1 MPRFAL
7 PPIERVPGGRGF
19 AALSRRVR
27 TLAIAGVL
35 FVVLF
40 ILALTMPVPYVI
52 LSPGPT
58 YNTLGTDDRGST
70 IVVIEG
76 KKATTTTGHLN
87 LTTVSISSESVTAF
101 QAIAAWLSHD
111 EVVVP
116 KTSVYPPGTSQQK
129 TNEQNT
135 QDFLS
140 SQDSATAA
148 ALCELHYPKG
158 FGVLKVNA
166 DGPSHGVLQPGD
178 FLRTVDGKP
187 AGLGGRAEQGAR
199 APKPPGS
206 RCALTVTRK
215 QQPAD
220 LKVTLGQPLKGK
232 KGASLGIVVAD
243 GCLAPFTVDLGLGNQ
258 IGGPS
263 AGLMFA
269 LGIMDKVGTVDLTKG
284 RFIAGTGTIDTDGK
298 VGPIGGIALKMIAAK
313 DKGASVFLAPAGNC
327 DDVRKATPHG
337 LKVVKVTHAA
347 LSRAEPA
354 RPRAGQ
360 VRSGLLRG
368 VSPRTWPAAPRR
380 GWAPDPGR

>member
-1 MPRFAL
+1 VSRFAL
-7 PPIERVPGGRGF
+7 PSIERVPGGRAF
-19 AALSRRVR
+19 ASLSRRVR
-27 TLAIAGVL
+27 TLAVAGIL

-40 ILALTMPVPYVI
+40 VLALTMPVPYVV

-58 YNTLGTDDRGST
+58 YNTLGTDDNGNT
-70 IVVIEG
+70 IVVIDG
-76 KKATTTTGHLN
+76 RKPTHTSGHLN
-87 LTTVSISSESVTAF
+87 LTTVSISSSSLTAF
-101 QAIAAWLSHD
+101 QAISAWLSSD

-116 KTSVYPPGTSQQK
+116 KTSIYPPGTSEQK

-135 QDFLS
+135 QDFIS

-187 AGLGGRAEQGAR
+187 AASVDALSKVLATES
-199 APKPPGS
+199 PGKTVP
-206 RCALTVTRK
+206 LTVTRDAK
-215 QQPAD
+215 PTE
-220 LKVTLGQPLKGK
+220 LTVKLGPPLKNK
-232 KGASLGIVVAD
+232 TGASLGIVVAN
-243 GCLAPFTVDLGLGNQ
+243 GCLAPFTIDLGLGNE

-284 RFIAGTGTIDTDGK
+284 RFIAGTGTIDSDGK
-298 VGPIGGIALKMIAAK
+298 VGAIGGIQLKMIAAK

-337 LKVVKVTHAA
+337 LKVIKVGTLHSAVQ
-347 LSRAEPA
+347 S
-354 RPRAGQ
+354 
-360 VRSGLLRG
+360 LLDLQQG
-368 VSPRTWPAAPRR
+368 KPVV
-380 GWAPDPGR
+380 GC

>member
-1 MPRFAL
+1 VPRVAL
-7 PPIERVPGGRGF
+7 PSVERIPGGRAF
-19 AALSRRVR
+19 ASLSRRVR

-40 ILALTMPVPYVI
+40 VLALTMPVPYVI

-58 YNTLGTDDRGST
+58 LNTLGTDGSGNEI
-70 IVVIEG
+70 IVIDG
-76 KKATTTTGHLN
+76 KKSTTTSGHLN

-101 QAIAAWLSHD
+101 QVVAAWLKHD

-116 KTSVYPPGTSQQK
+116 QTAIYPPGTSQQK

-166 DGPSHGVLQPGD
+166 DGPSHGVLRPGD
-178 FLRTVDGKP
+178 FLVSVDGKP
-187 AGLGGRAEQGAR
+187 AASVDALSKALAAETPGRTVAVV
-199 APKPPGS
+199 
-206 RCALTVTRK
+206 VTRNK
-215 QQPAD
+215 KPAD
-220 LKVTLGQPLKGK
+220 LQIRLGDPLKGK
-232 KGASLGIVVAD
+232 TGASLGITVAD
-243 GCLAPFTVDLGLGNQ
+243 GCLAPFTIDLGLANQ

-269 LGIMDKVGTVDLTKG
+269 LGIMDKIGTVDLTKG
-284 RFIAGTGTIDTDGK
+284 RFIAGTGTIDASGK

-327 DDVRKATPHG
+327 SDVRKATPSG
-337 LKVVKVTHAA
+337 LKVVKVSTLDGAV
-347 LSRAEPA
+347 
-354 RPRAGQ
+354 Q
-360 VRSGLLRG
+360 DLLDIEQG
-368 VSPRTWPAAPRR
+368 KAV
-380 GWAPDPGR
+380 PGC

>member
-1 MPRFAL
+1 VPRIAL
-7 PPIERVPGGRGF
+7 PSIERVPGGRAF
-19 AALSRRVR
+19 ASLSRRVR

-35 FVVLF
+35 FLVLF

-58 YNTLGTDDRGST
+58 FNTLGTDGNGNM

-76 KKATTTTGHLN
+76 KKPTTTSGHLN
-87 LTTVSISSESVTAF
+87 LTTVSISSDSVTAF
-101 QAIAAWLSHD
+101 QALAAWLMHD

-116 KTSVYPPGTSQQK
+116 TTAVYPPGTSEQT
-129 TNEQNT
+129 TNQQNT
-135 QDFLS
+135 EDFLS

-158 FGVLKVNA
+158 FGVLKVTS

-178 FLRTVDGKP
+178 FLVSVDGKP
-187 AGLGGRAEQGAR
+187 AG
-199 APKPPGS
+199 S
-206 RCALTVTRK
+206 VDALTKALATETPGKTVAVVVTRNK
-215 QQPAD
+215 KPAD
-220 LKVTLGQPLKGK
+220 LQVKLGAPLKNK
-232 KGASLGIVVAD
+232 KGASLGITVTD

-284 RFIAGTGTIDTDGK
+284 RFIAGTGTIDSAGK
-298 VGPIGGIALKMIAAK
+298 VGPIGGIQLKMIAAK

-327 DDVRKATPHG
+327 GDVRKATPKG
-337 LKVVKVTHAA
+337 LKVIKVSTLHGAV
-347 LSRAEPA
+347 
-354 RPRAGQ
+354 Q
-360 VRSGLLRG
+360 DLLKLERG
-368 VSPRTWPAAPRR
+368 ESV
-380 GWAPDPGR
+380 PGC

>member
-1 MPRFAL
+1 VPRFAL
-7 PPIERVPGGRGF
+7 PSIERVPGGRTF
-19 AALSRRVR
+19 ASLSRRVR
-27 TLAIAGVL
+27 TLAVAGVL
-35 FVVLF
+35 FLVLF
-40 ILALTMPVPYVI
+40 VLALTMPVPYVI

-58 YNTLGTDDRGST
+58 YNTLGTDDNGNT

-76 KKATTTTGHLN
+76 KKATTTSGHLN
-87 LTTVSISSESVTAF
+87 LTTVSISSQSVTAF
-101 QAIAAWLSHD
+101 QAIAAWLMHD

-116 KTSVYPPGTSQQK
+116 KTSVYPPGTSEQT

-158 FGVLKVNA
+158 FGVLKVTA
-166 DGPSHGVLQPGD
+166 DGPSHGVLEPGD

-187 AGLGGRAEQGAR
+187 ANSVTALSKVLATE
-199 APKPPGS
+199 APGKTVPV
-206 RCALTVTRK
+206 TVTRSK
-215 QQPAD
+215 KPAD
-220 LKVTLGQPLKGK
+220 LAVKLGPPLKGK

-284 RFIAGTGTIDTDGK
+284 RFIAGTGTIDSDGK
-298 VGPIGGIALKMIAAK
+298 VGPIGGIQLKMIAAK

-327 DDVRKATPHG
+327 DDVRKATPSG
-337 LKVVKVTHAA
+337 LKVIKVSTLQGAV
-347 LSRAEPA
+347 
-354 RPRAGQ
+354 Q
-360 VRSGLLRG
+360 DLLDLQHDKPVDG
-368 VSPRTWPAAPRR
+368 C
-380 GWAPDPGR
+380 

>member
-1 MPRFAL
+1 MSRLAL
-7 PPIERVPGGRGF
+7 PSIECVPGGRAF
-19 AALSRRVR
+19 ASLSRRVR
-27 TLAIAGVL
+27 TLAVAGIL

-40 ILALTMPVPYVI
+40 VLALTMPVPYVV

-58 YNTLGTDDRGST
+58 YNTLGTDDNGNT
-70 IVVIEG
+70 IVVIDG
-76 KKATTTTGHLN
+76 RKPSHTSGHLN
-87 LTTVSISSESVTAF
+87 LTTVSISSTSLTPF
-101 QAIAAWLSHD
+101 QAIAAWLNSD

-116 KTSVYPPGTSQQK
+116 KASIYPPGTSEQK

-187 AGLGGRAEQGAR
+187 AGSVDALSTALATESPGKTVPLTITRDAKPAELDVKLGPPLKKKKNGAR
-199 APKPPGS
+199 
-206 RCALTVTRK
+206 
-215 QQPAD
+215 
-220 LKVTLGQPLKGK
+220 
-232 KGASLGIVVAD
+232 LGIVVAN
-243 GCLAPFTVDLGLGNQ
+243 GCLAPFTIDLGLGNQ

-284 RFIAGTGTIDTDGK
+284 RFIAGTGTIDSAGK
-298 VGPIGGIALKMIAAK
+298 VGAIGGIQLKMIAAK
-313 DKGASVFLAPAGNC
+313 NKGASVFLAPAGNC
-327 DDVRKATPHG
+327 GDVRKATPHG
-337 LKVVKVTHAA
+337 LKVIKVSTLHSAVQ
-347 LSRAEPA
+347 S
-354 RPRAGQ
+354 
-360 VRSGLLRG
+360 LLDLQEG
-368 VSPRTWPAAPRR
+368 KPVV
-380 GWAPDPGR
+380 GC